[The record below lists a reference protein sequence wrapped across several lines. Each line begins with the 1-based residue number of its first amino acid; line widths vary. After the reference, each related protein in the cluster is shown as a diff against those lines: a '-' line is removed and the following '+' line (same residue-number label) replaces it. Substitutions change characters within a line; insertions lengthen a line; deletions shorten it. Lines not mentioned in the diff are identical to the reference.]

1 MAVALSA
8 TPIGGR
14 LCDGSTS
21 GETVSF
27 PFRGR
32 FYMMLSM
39 GGLMYAVVIAA
50 FAVGVQAQT
59 TTDTATQT
67 QPQADTPKM
76 TGAAGD
82 KAKADAD
89 FKAAQEAC
97 NAKTGTEKDS
107 CLKDAKAAHDR
118 ALGKKD
124 STMGAGQGSMGTSGQ
139 SSTGTGQSSTSGG
152 YPSGGT
158 GQK

>member
-1 MAVALSA
+1 M
-8 TPIGGR
+8 R
-14 LCDGSTS
+14 
-21 GETVSF
+21 E
-27 PFRGR
+27 
-32 FYMMLSM
+32 
-39 GGLMYAVVIAA
+39 LMYAVVIAA

-59 TTDTATQT
+59 STDTATQT

-107 CLKDAKAAHDR
+107 CLKDAKAAHER

-124 STMGAGQGSMGTSGQ
+124 SSMGAPQGSMGTGAQ
-139 SSTGTGQSSTSGG
+139 SSTGQSSTSGT
-152 YPSGGT
+152 YPSGST

>member
-1 MAVALSA
+1 MK
-8 TPIGGR
+8 
-14 LCDGSTS
+14 
-21 GETVSF
+21 
-27 PFRGR
+27 
-32 FYMMLSM
+32 LSM
-39 GGLMYAVVIAA
+39 RELMYAVVIAA

-59 TTDTATQT
+59 PSTPATDT

-89 FKAAQEAC
+89 YKAAQEAC

-107 CLKDAKAAHDR
+107 CLKDAKTAHDR

-124 STMGAGQGSMGTSGQ
+124 STMGAGQGSPMGTGGQ
-139 SSTGTGQSSTSGG
+139 SSTGQSSTSGS
-152 YPSGGT
+152 YPSGST

>member
-1 MAVALSA
+1 MK
-8 TPIGGR
+8 
-14 LCDGSTS
+14 
-21 GETVSF
+21 
-27 PFRGR
+27 
-32 FYMMLSM
+32 LSM
-39 GGLMYAVVIAA
+39 RELTYAAVIAA

-59 TTDTATQT
+59 STAPSSAPASTDTATQT
-67 QPQADTPKM
+67 QSPADTTKM
-76 TGAAGD
+76 TGD

-89 FKAAQEAC
+89 YKAAQEAC
-97 NAKTGTEKDS
+97 NAKAGAEKDS

-124 STMGAGQGSMGTSGQ
+124 STMGAGQGAMGTGGQ
-139 SSTGTGQSSTSGG
+139 SSTGTGQSSTTGG

>member
-1 MAVALSA
+1 MK
-8 TPIGGR
+8 
-14 LCDGSTS
+14 
-21 GETVSF
+21 
-27 PFRGR
+27 
-32 FYMMLSM
+32 LSM
-39 GGLMYAVVIAA
+39 RELMYAVVIAA

-59 TTDTATQT
+59 STDTATQT

-107 CLKDAKAAHDR
+107 CLKDAKAAHER

-124 STMGAGQGSMGTSGQ
+124 SSMGAPQGSMGTGAQ
-139 SSTGTGQSSTSGG
+139 SSTGQSSTSGT
-152 YPSGGT
+152 YPSGST